1 MSAQPQERG
10 EDETECVIGNEADPK
25 EGEADKE
32 SLFGTD
38 EEDDPNVFAYN
49 QESVAREVNIYCNC
63 PKFK

>member
-25 EGEADKE
+25 EVEADKE
-32 SLFGTD
+32 SLLGTE

-49 QESVAREVNIYCNC
+49 PESVAREVNIYCN
-63 PKFK
+63 